1 MYIDNVKVDIFTKYF
16 IQGKGKKK
24 GSVVGLD
31 PYHEDKVGNLTLDF
45 GSDSDKLTPVLESL
59 QELFEHDP
67 IELRVT
73 CTISN

>member
-24 GSVVGLD
+24 GS
-31 PYHEDKVGNLTLDF
+31 YHEDKVGNLTLDF
-45 GSDSDKLTPVLESL
+45 GSDLDKLTSVLESL